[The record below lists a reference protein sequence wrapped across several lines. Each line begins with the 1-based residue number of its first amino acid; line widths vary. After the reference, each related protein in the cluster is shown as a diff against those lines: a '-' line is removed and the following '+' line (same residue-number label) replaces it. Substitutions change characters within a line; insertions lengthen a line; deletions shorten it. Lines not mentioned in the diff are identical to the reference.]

1 MYPEILATEAF
12 AYMLVFTRIGS
23 MMIML
28 PGLGERMV
36 PTRIRLVLALG
47 ISFLI
52 YMLVGDIL
60 PAMPTSPFALAGL
73 LIGEAAVGLMIGT
86 IARMLLSA
94 LHVAGSVLAVHTG
107 LAAAQQFDPT
117 QGSQGALMAGFLTL
131 MGITLIMVTDLHH
144 LLIGAMDASYRLFPP
159 GGSLPVQDMA
169 ETAINVVNRSFA
181 IGLQLAAPFMVYGL
195 VFYIGI
201 GIIARLMPTLQI
213 FFIAMPLNIMA
224 GFAIM
229 FLVLSAMMAWFA
241 NYFEGQMTVFLG

>member
-1 MYPEILATEAF
+1 MYPEILAAEAF
-12 AYMLVFTRIGS
+12 AYLLVFTRIGA
-23 MMIML
+23 MIMMM

-52 YMLVGDIL
+52 YMLVGDML
-60 PAMPTSPFALAGL
+60 PAMPVSPFTLAGL

-94 LHVAGSVLAVHTG
+94 LHVAGSVLAVQTG

-144 LLIGAMDASYRLFPP
+144 LLIGAMDSSYHLFPP

-169 ETAINVVNRSFA
+169 EMAMNVVARSFA
-181 IGLQLAAPFMVYGL
+181 IGMQLAAPFMVYGL
-195 VFYIGI
+195 IFYIGI
-201 GIIARLMPTLQI
+201 GIISRLMPTLQI

-224 GFAIM
+224 GFVIM
-229 FLVLSAMMAWFA
+229 MLVLSAIMAWFA
-241 NYFEGQMTVFLG
+241 DYFEGQMNVFLH

>member
-1 MYPEILATEAF
+1 MYPDILAAEAF
-12 AYMLVFTRIGS
+12 AYMLVFTRIGAMIV
-23 MMIML
+23 MM
-28 PGLGERMV
+28 PGLGERMI

-52 YMLVGDIL
+52 YMLVGDLL
-60 PAMPTSPFALAGL
+60 PTMPASPFTLAGL
-73 LIGEAAVGLMIGT
+73 LIGEVVVGLMIGT
-86 IARMLLSA
+86 IGRMLLSA
-94 LHVAGSVLAVHTG
+94 LHVAGSVLAVQTG

-131 MGITLIMVTDLHH
+131 TGITLIMLSDLHH
-144 LLIGAMDASYRLFPP
+144 LLIGAMDSSYHLFPP

-169 ETAINVVNRSFA
+169 ETAMNVVARSFA
-181 IGLQLAAPFMVYGL
+181 IGMQLAAPFMVYGL
-195 VFYIGI
+195 IFYIGI

-229 FLVLSAMMAWFA
+229 MLVFSAIMAWFTG
-241 NYFEGQMTVFLG
+241 YFESQMSVFLR

>member
-1 MYPEILATEAF
+1 MYPEILAAEAF
-12 AYMLVFTRIGS
+12 AYLLVFTRIGS
-23 MMIML
+23 MIMVM

-36 PTRIRLVLALG
+36 PARMRLVMALA

-52 YMLVGDIL
+52 YLLVTDIL
-60 PAMPTSPFALAGL
+60 PPMPTSPFTLAGL
-73 LIGEAAVGLMIGT
+73 IIGEAVVGLMIGG

-94 LHVAGSVLAVHTG
+94 LHVAGSVLAVQTG

-131 MGITLIMVTDLHH
+131 MGVTLIMILDLHH
-144 LLIGAMDASYRLFPP
+144 LLIGAMDSSYRLFPP

-169 ETAINVVNRSFA
+169 ETAMNIVAKSFA
-181 IGLQLAAPFMVYGL
+181 IGMQLAAPFMVYGL
-195 VFYIGI
+195 IFYIGV
-201 GIIARLMPTLQI
+201 GIISRLMPSLQI

-229 FLVLSAMMAWFA
+229 MLVLSGMMAWFA
-241 NYFEGQMTVFLG
+241 NYFESQMIVFLG

>member
-1 MYPEILATEAF
+1 MYPEFLASEAF
-12 AYMLVFTRIGS
+12 AYLLVFTRIGA
-23 MMIML
+23 MIMVM
-28 PGLGERMV
+28 PGLGERMI
-36 PTRIRLVLALG
+36 PARMRLVLALA
-47 ISFLI
+47 ISLLI
-52 YMLVGDIL
+52 YFLVADVL

-73 LIGEAAVGLMIGT
+73 IIGEVVIGLMIGG

-94 LHVAGSVLAVHTG
+94 LHVAGSVLAVQTG

-144 LLIGAMDASYRLFPP
+144 LLIGAMDSSYRLFPP
-159 GGSLPVQDMA
+159 GGSLPVADMA
-169 ETAINVVNRSFA
+169 ETAANIVTRSFA

-195 VFYIGI
+195 IFYIGV
-201 GIIARLMPTLQI
+201 GIISRLMPTLQI

-229 FLVLSAMMAWFA
+229 MLVLSAIMAWFA
-241 NYFEGQMTVFLG
+241 NYFESQMLVFLG